1 MKKLFFSAALLFITL
16 GGALYFGFSIY
27 RENHAVEKYVPTDW
41 ALVNVVGTN
50 STGYTYISYLPKSL
64 KAKADLIQVDE
75 DYELKLAHS
84 KPTDEYPSVIFT
96 KEYDCKTKEFRLI
109 SFAAYSKSHAGGDL
123 LASSKEIKSWAPSA
137 WSTIKSDSPESI
149 FYPIFCNQK

>member
-1 MKKLFFSAALLFITL
+1 MKKLFFSAALIFLTL
-16 GGALYFGFSIY
+16 GGAVYFGFSLY
-27 RENHAVEKYVPTDW
+27 RETHVPEEYVPTDW

-64 KAKADLIQVDE
+64 KIKADVVLVDE

-84 KPTDEYPSVIFT
+84 KPTDIYPSVIFT
-96 KEYDCKTKEFRLI
+96 KEYNCKNKEFRIL
-109 SFAAYSKSHAGGDL
+109 SFTAYAEAHASGEMI
-123 LASSKEIKSWAPSA
+123 ASSGEIKSWAPSA